1 MNNPLINDVR
11 RVRDEHARKFN
22 YDLAAICADIREHQ
36 KTCGHPVVT
45 LKAKTRHKFYPM
57 PQPEL
62 LVCQEENTPPN
73 QKAKGASLE

>member
-1 MNNPLINDVR
+1 MNNNPIINEVR

-45 LKAKTRHKFYPM
+45 LKDKINRTLYPM
-57 PQPEL
+57 PQADRLACHED
-62 LVCQEENTPPN
+62 QGKET
-73 QKAKGASLE
+73 QDTH

>member
-11 RVRDEHARKFN
+11 RVRDEHSRKFN

-45 LKAKTRHKFYPM
+45 LRAKTGRKLYPM
-57 PQPEL
+57 PKSEL
-62 LVCQEENTPPN
+62 LACQEENDIPI
-73 QKAKGASLE
+73 QKT